1 MRISFGIYLRKSEMT
16 VFVQVST
23 SIVANP
29 NPRALVAVLDTAKSG
44 QSPRSWT
51 TAGLFFQIP

>member
-1 MRISFGIYLRKSEMT
+1 MT

-23 SIVANP
+23 SIVAKP
-29 NPRALVAVLDTAKSG
+29 KPSALVAVLDTAKSG